1 MNLIDQINFT
11 STNEAQVTVF
21 KIISAIQNDRP
32 GQQVAAAGML
42 FLLLC
47 EKYKAKPRDVLDK
60 AAHILH
66 NAFSEGRG
74 EHIRATKMYLEKEL

>member
-1 MNLIDQINFT
+1 MNLIDQINFS
-11 STNEAQVTVF
+11 STEDAQVTVF

-60 AAHILH
+60 AAHILY